1 MGMESVMSLIEA
13 ESIAT
18 LPQAID
24 DMYDYAMHS
33 ADGEEYEEEVREYQV
48 WQLYNSLVS
57 MEIEFA
63 QTDRFE
69 LAAIVRDKIKEK
81 DW

>member
-1 MGMESVMSLIEA
+1 MGMESIMKLIDS
-13 ESIAT
+13 ESKET
-18 LPQAID
+18 LGPAID
-24 DMYDYAMHS
+24 GMYEYAMHS

-48 WQLYNSLVS
+48 WQLRNSLVS

-63 QTDRFE
+63 STDQFE
-69 LAAIVRDKIKEK
+69 LAAIVRDKLKEK

>member
-1 MGMESVMSLIEA
+1 MGMESIMKLIDK
-13 ESIAT
+13 ESKET
-18 LPQAID
+18 LPVAID
-24 DMYDYAMHS
+24 NMYDYAMHS

-48 WQLYNSLVS
+48 WQLKQSLTS
-57 MEIEFA
+57 MEVEFA
-63 QTDRFE
+63 ASDRFE